1 MFDENNR
8 QLAFSKAQYYNRTRE
23 RFTYESV
30 IDDCL
35 RNYRMKNVENAIE
48 DYKYENNIKR
58 LTSEKKQQVINNFDY
73 SELWQKIQ
81 NARDEVAAY

>member
-35 RNYRMKNVENAIE
+35 RNYRMKNIENAIE